1 MGGMDSQHDAAGTGA
16 GADTAG
22 FDTLRHAARSIY
34 GADAAGYQDGRP
46 DYPSRVYEVLRS
58 RCAVGPGS
66 KVLEIGPGPGM
77 VTRHLLAAGAWVV
90 AVEPDPGF
98 AQYLAHTLPGVQV
111 VTAPFE
117 QADLEGG
124 FDAVV
129 AATSFHW
136 LDQPAALSKLGRVLR
151 PGGWAA
157 IWWSLFSDP
166 HRDDPLLTA
175 ATAALGFEPGNQR
188 GGTGFQLDT
197 EARCD
202 DLRRGAGLVDIEYEL
217 IPSDIAMSADQV
229 RALFHSMITIQRLPA
244 GQRTHVL
251 NTLTG
256 LVNNAYGGMTT
267 RPHLT
272 ALYFGRK
279 AHGSTTG
286 HED

>member
-1 MGGMDSQHDAAGTGA
+1 MGGMDAHHDAVGA
-16 GADTAG
+16 GADAAG

-46 DYPSRVYEVLRS
+46 DYPPQVYELLRA

-77 VTRHLLAAGAWVV
+77 VTRHLVAAGARVV
-90 AVEPDPGF
+90 AAEPDLGF
-98 AQYLAHTLPGVQV
+98 AQYLAHTLPSVQV

-117 QADLEGG
+117 QADLGDG

-136 LDQPAALSKLGRVLR
+136 LDQSAALSKVGRVLR

-157 IWWSLFSDP
+157 IWWSVFSDP
-166 HRDDPLLTA
+166 NREDPLLTA
-175 ATAALGFEPGNQR
+175 AAAVLGFEPGNQR

-202 DLRRGAGLVDIEYEL
+202 DLRRGAGLVDVESKM
-217 IPSDIAMSADQV
+217 IPSDVTMSADQV
-229 RALFHSMITIQRLPA
+229 RALFNSMITIRRLPA
-244 GQRTHVL
+244 SQRTQVL
-251 NTLTG
+251 DTLTG
-256 LVNNAYGGMTT
+256 LVNDEYRGITT

-272 ALYFGRK
+272 ALYLGRK
-279 AHGSTTG
+279 AHGSITG
-286 HED
+286 RED